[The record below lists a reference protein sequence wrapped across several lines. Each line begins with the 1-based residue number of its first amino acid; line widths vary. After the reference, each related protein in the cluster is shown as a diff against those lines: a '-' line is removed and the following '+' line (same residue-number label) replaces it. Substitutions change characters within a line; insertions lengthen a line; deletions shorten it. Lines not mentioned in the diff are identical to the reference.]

1 MTRSRKLRPAW
12 LEVSKSALAYNSR
25 NIKKR
30 LGPKVELM
38 AMVKANAYGHGAVEC
53 SKIFL
58 KNGVQSLGVAI
69 IEEGIELREAKIKAP
84 ILVVYPEMEGR
95 EELVVKYNLEQTVTD
110 LKFARNLSRIAARQ
124 KKTVNLFVKVDTG
137 MGRYG
142 LTPQQSVDLIKQLVK
157 LPGLR
162 VKGIMSHFSSA
173 FMQDK
178 TYTYEELER
187 FQQTLKLLQQEKIDI
202 PIKSIANSSAT
213 LDLPEAYFNQAR
225 VGILIYGLYPSP
237 ENTKSVPVKPAASL
251 KARISF
257 LKQVPR
263 GTPISYMRTYQAEKD
278 SVIAT
283 IPIGYGDG
291 YDFRLS
297 NQGRALV
304 HGQEVPVVGRVC
316 MDTLMLDVT
325 SVPQVKKG
333 DEVVFFN
340 GQNRGRISIE
350 QVADRA
356 GTISYAMITRMG
368 KRLPILYTR

>member
-1 MTRSRKLRPAW
+1 MRSKKLRPAW
-12 LEVSKSALAYNSR
+12 LEVSKSALAFNCR
-25 NIKKR
+25 NIKRK
-30 LGPKVELM
+30 LGPQVELM

-58 KNGVQSLGVAI
+58 KNGARSLGVAI
-69 IEEGIELREAKIKAP
+69 IEEGIELWKAGIKAP
-84 ILVVYPEMEGR
+84 ILVAYPELEGR
-95 EELVVKYNLEQTVTD
+95 EDLVVKYNLEQTVTD
-110 LKFARNLSRIAARQ
+110 LKFARRLSGIAAR
-124 KKTVNLFVKVDTG
+124 KRRKVNVFVKVDTG

-142 LTPQQSVDLIKQLVK
+142 LTPQQSVNLIKQLVK
-157 LPGLR
+157 LPGLK

-187 FQQTLKLLQQEKIDI
+187 FQQALKLLQQEKIDI
-202 PIKSIANSSAT
+202 PVKSIANSSAT
-213 LDLPEAYFNQAR
+213 LDLPQAYFNQAR

-257 LKQVPR
+257 LKQVPQ
-263 GTPISYMRTYQAEKD
+263 GTPISYMRTYHTQRD

-283 IPIGYGDG
+283 IPLGYGDG

-304 HGQEVPVVGRVC
+304 HGREVPVVGRVC

-340 GQNRGRISIE
+340 GQNDTRISLE
-350 QVADRA
+350 QAAERA
-356 GTISYAMITRMG
+356 GTISYALITRLG
-368 KRLPILYTR
+368 KRLPIVYTR